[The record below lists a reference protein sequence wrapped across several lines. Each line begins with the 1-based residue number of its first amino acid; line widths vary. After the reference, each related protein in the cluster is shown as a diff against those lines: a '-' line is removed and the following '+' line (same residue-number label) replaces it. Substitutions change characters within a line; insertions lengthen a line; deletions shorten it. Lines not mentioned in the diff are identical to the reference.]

1 VFEKYSIWPYNR
13 DKVIDQIRR
22 PKTPLKDENKD
33 DIEPP
38 LTSKRTRKFHKEF
51 VDNPDRI
58 KTEILFEA
66 LRQLQAEKAVL
77 ESVKAGLVEAI
88 VQQKKKVQGKAL
100 KLNREVDNAGPQ
112 LMDSDELIKIKE
124 YRNTVAA
131 ETQLDRETKA
141 VKKAEQAKKKAK
153 EEEEKARK
161 AA

>member
-1 VFEKYSIWPYNR
+1 M
-13 DKVIDQIRR
+13 
-22 PKTPLKDENKD
+22 
-33 DIEPP
+33 
-38 LTSKRTRKFHKEF
+38 
-51 VDNPDRI
+51 DNPDRI

-88 VQQKKKVQGKAL
+88 VQQKKKVRGKAL

-141 VKKAEQAKKKAK
+141 TKKAEQAKKKAK